1 MNKASR
7 ILANKLIVRDAIER
21 IGKLERK
28 WIGLTGVEVNH
39 IFAANVGYPER
50 MMREVEKLLKDK
62 NT

>member
-7 ILANKLIVRDAIER
+7 ILANKLMVRDAIER

-28 WIGLTGVEVNH
+28 WVGLTGVEINH
-39 IFAANVGYPER
+39 IFAANVGDSER
-50 MMREVEKLLKDK
+50 MMREVEKLLKEK